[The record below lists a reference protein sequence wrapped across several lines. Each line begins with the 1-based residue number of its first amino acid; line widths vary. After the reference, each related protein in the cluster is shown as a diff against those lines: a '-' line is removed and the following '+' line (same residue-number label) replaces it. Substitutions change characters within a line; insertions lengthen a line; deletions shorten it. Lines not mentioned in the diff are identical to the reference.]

1 MDEIK
6 LQQIRNIRS
15 GLLLQSDWTQGND
28 SPLTNSKKAEWRTYR
43 QQLRDF
49 PATVDL
55 SQIQYDENLRV
66 VLNVSWPEKP
76 QN

>member
-1 MDEIK
+1 MDDIK

-15 GLLLQSDWTQGND
+15 GLLSQSDWTQVSD
-28 SPLTNSKKAEWRTYR
+28 SPLTDSKKAEWRTYR

-49 PATVDL
+49 PGTVDL

-76 QN
+76 EN

>member
-1 MDEIK
+1 MDQIK

-28 SPLTNSKKAEWRTYR
+28 SPLTDSKKAERRTYR

-49 PATVDL
+49 PTTVDL
-55 SQIQYDENLRV
+55 SQIGYDENLKV
-66 VLNVSWPEKP
+66 VLNVTWPNKP
-76 QN
+76 E

>member
-28 SPLTNSKKAEWRTYR
+28 SPLTDSKKAEWRTYR

-49 PATVDL
+49 PA
-55 SQIQYDENLRV
+55 
-66 VLNVSWPEKP
+66 SWTPSETLELPKAP
-76 QN
+76 NE